1 MQKCSIMDTL
11 CISRRPPT
19 PGPPEELGR
28 GEAED
33 AVRPAAPGQTD
44 GAGTGRRPRVRQV
57 RAALYC
63 SSLYMITV
71 QAGDGGSGERHHQS
85 AGEQYQE
92 RTGAA
97 AVFIGGTICCF
108 QHMNK
113 LQNNSLLLR

>member
-44 GAGTGRRPRVRQV
+44 GAGPGRRPRVRQV
-57 RAALYC
+57 RPPLHC
-63 SSLYMITV
+63 GSVYMITV
-71 QAGDGGSGERHHQS
+71 QAGDGGSGKRHHQS
-85 AGEQYQE
+85 AGERYPE
-92 RTGAA
+92 RKD
-97 AVFIGGTICCF
+97 AVAV
-108 QHMNK
+108 QMN
-113 LQNNSLLLR
+113 